1 MGATSSVQLSDRHV
15 EEIMANTD
23 FDRKQVQRLW
33 KRFNLLDAQG
43 KGYISKSD
51 FDFLPELANNPMA
64 DRILQCL
71 RDANDDEGEAA
82 AKEDKGRKPKP
93 DEVDFATFV
102 RALDCFSPSAP
113 PKRKLDLMY
122 RLYDFDG
129 DGLISRQDLT
139 IAMDRVIGLGATK
152 ERIEAVVDQVFAAV
166 DEDQS
171 GTLDFEEFC
180 SFVDAEDL
188 SSRMTVPI

>member
-1 MGATSSVQLSDRHV
+1 MGGTSSVQLSDRHV

-23 FDRKQVQRLW
+23 FDRKQVLRLW

-51 FDFLPELANNPMA
+51 FDYLPELANNPMA

-71 RDANDDEGEAA
+71 GDGSQEEGEAA
-82 AKEDKGRKPKP
+82 AKEASNRKQKP

-102 RALDCFSPSAP
+102 RALDCFSPYAT

-129 DGLISRQDLT
+129 DGLISREDMT

-152 ERIEAVVDQVFAAV
+152 WPPPACQGAGGHLPPPPCACACDSRRFPI
-166 DEDQS
+166 
-171 GTLDFEEFC
+171 LDGHL
-180 SFVDAEDL
+180 DR
-188 SSRMTVPI
+188 SSRLLSL